1 MKLKTRSLRANLL
14 IYFLIFSAIILGF
27 LYFFQIVFFNTY
39 YKINQTNALEQT
51 VNSIEKNI
59 DKENADIIFN
69 ELSLNN
75 EVCIQIVKDEELI
88 YYSDNYKHCAGKDN
102 NALTVITNSF
112 LNSDK
117 KYLKVEF
124 VNNRYNNKS
133 LVYGKK
139 LKNDIYVFANSS
151 LEPMDKSI
159 NLLKGQFL
167 YVALTV
173 LLLSFIISY
182 YFSRRIAD
190 PILKINLSAKKLAD
204 KSSEAKFTCETEVF
218 ELKELAET
226 LNNAAKELSKTEEL
240 RKEFLAN
247 VSHDLKTPLT
257 MIEAYA
263 ASARDLN
270 YNNKKKRER
279 DLNIIIDEA
288 ERLNMLVNDILLLSK
303 MENKTTNLN
312 LEDINIRKEI
322 ETILEHFAIYKND
335 GYTFE
340 FNEKEDYI
348 ITADKKGIERVIYN
362 LINNAINYTGEDKK
376 VKITFE
382 KNQDILTINI
392 IDTGKGIEE
401 EDKKLVWNKYFRINK
416 RHRRTTVGTGLGLSI
431 VKEILEEHKF
441 EYGIKSKLNKGSCFY
456 FKCKIKENKPNKNT
470 KKSGTA
476 PLWVD
481 RNKKINK

>member
-39 YKINQTNALEQT
+39 YKINQTNNLEQT
-51 VNSIEKNI
+51 VNLIEKNI
-59 DKENADIIFN
+59 DKENAKVLLN
-69 ELSLNN
+69 EISLNN
-75 EVCIQIVKDEELI
+75 EVCIQIVKDSNLI
-88 YYSDNYKHCAGKDN
+88 YYSDYYKHCAGKDN
-102 NALTVITNSF
+102 DALEVIISSF
-112 LNSDK
+112 INSDK
-117 KYLKVEF
+117 KYLKVDF
-124 VNNRYNNKS
+124 VNNIYNNKS

-139 LKNDIYVFANSS
+139 LKNNTYVFANSS

-167 YVALTV
+167 YVALIV
-173 LLLSFIISY
+173 LLLSFVISY

-190 PILKINLSAKKLAD
+190 PILKINQSAKKLAD
-204 KSSEAKFTCETEVF
+204 KSDKVKFTCETEVY
-218 ELKELAET
+218 ELKELSET
-226 LNNAAKELSKTEEL
+226 LNNTAKELNKTEEL
-240 RKEFLAN
+240 RREFLAN

-303 MENKTTNLN
+303 IESKTTKLN
-312 LEDINIRKEI
+312 LEDINIKKEI
-322 ETILEHFAIYKND
+322 ETILERFAIYKND
-335 GYTFE
+335 GYIFE
-340 FNEKEDYI
+340 FNETEDYV
-348 ITADKKGIERVIYN
+348 ITADKQGIERVIYN
-362 LINNAINYTGEDKK
+362 LINNAINYTGENKK

-470 KKSGTA
+470 KK
-476 PLWVD
+476 
-481 RNKKINK
+481 

>member
-39 YKINQTNALEQT
+39 YKINQTNNLEQT
-51 VNSIEKNI
+51 VNLIEKNI
-59 DKENADIIFN
+59 DKENAKVLLN
-69 ELSLNN
+69 EISLNN
-75 EVCIQIVKDEELI
+75 EVCIQIVKDSNLI
-88 YYSDNYKHCAGKDN
+88 YYSDYYKHCAGKDN
-102 NALTVITNSF
+102 DALEVIISSF
-112 LNSDK
+112 INSDK
-117 KYLKVEF
+117 KYLKVDF
-124 VNNRYNNKS
+124 VNNIYNNKS

-139 LKNDIYVFANSS
+139 LKNNTYVFANSS

-167 YVALTV
+167 YVALIV
-173 LLLSFIISY
+173 LLLSFVISY
-182 YFSRRIAD
+182 YFSRRIAE
-190 PILKINLSAKKLAD
+190 PILKINQSAKKLAD
-204 KSSEAKFTCETEVF
+204 KSDKVKFTCETEVY
-218 ELKELAET
+218 ELKELSET
-226 LNNAAKELSKTEEL
+226 LNNTAKELNKTEEL
-240 RKEFLAN
+240 RREFLAN

-303 MENKTTNLN
+303 IESKTTKLN
-312 LEDINIRKEI
+312 LEDINIKKEI
-322 ETILEHFAIYKND
+322 ETILERFAIYKND
-335 GYTFE
+335 GYIFE
-340 FNEKEDYI
+340 FNETEDYV
-348 ITADKKGIERVIYN
+348 ITADKQGIERVIYN
-362 LINNAINYTGEDKK
+362 LINNAINYTGENKK

-470 KKSGTA
+470 KK
-476 PLWVD
+476 
-481 RNKKINK
+481 

>member
-39 YKINQTNALEQT
+39 YKINQTNNLEQT
-51 VNSIEKNI
+51 VNLIEKNI
-59 DKENADIIFN
+59 DKENAKVLLN
-69 ELSLNN
+69 EISLNN
-75 EVCIQIVKDEELI
+75 EVCIQIVKDSNLI
-88 YYSDNYKHCAGKDN
+88 YYSDYYKHCAGKDN
-102 NALTVITNSF
+102 DALEVIISSF
-112 LNSDK
+112 INSDK
-117 KYLKVEF
+117 KYLKVDF
-124 VNNRYNNKS
+124 VNNIYNNKS

-139 LKNDIYVFANSS
+139 LKNNTYVFANSS

-167 YVALTV
+167 YVALIV
-173 LLLSFIISY
+173 LLLSFVISY

-190 PILKINLSAKKLAD
+190 PILKINQSAKKLAD
-204 KSSEAKFTCETEVF
+204 KSDKVKFTCETEVF
-218 ELKELAET
+218 ELKELSET
-226 LNNAAKELSKTEEL
+226 LNNTAKELNKTEEL
-240 RKEFLAN
+240 RREFLAN

-303 MENKTTNLN
+303 IESKTTKLN
-312 LEDINIRKEI
+312 LEDINIKKEI
-322 ETILEHFAIYKND
+322 ETILERFAIYKND
-335 GYTFE
+335 GYIFE
-340 FNEKEDYI
+340 FNETEDYV
-348 ITADKKGIERVIYN
+348 ITADKQGIERVIYN
-362 LINNAINYTGEDKK
+362 LINNAINYTGENKK

-392 IDTGKGIEE
+392 IDRGKGIEE

-470 KKSGTA
+470 KK
-476 PLWVD
+476 
-481 RNKKINK
+481 

>member
-39 YKINQTNALEQT
+39 YKINQTNNLEQT
-51 VNSIEKNI
+51 VNLIEKNI
-59 DKENADIIFN
+59 DKENAKVLLN
-69 ELSLNN
+69 EISLNN
-75 EVCIQIVKDEELI
+75 EVCIQIVKDSNLI
-88 YYSDNYKHCAGKDN
+88 YYSDYYKHCAGKDN
-102 NALTVITNSF
+102 DALEVIISSF
-112 LNSDK
+112 INSDK
-117 KYLKVEF
+117 KYLKVDF
-124 VNNRYNNKS
+124 INNIYNNKS

-139 LKNDIYVFANSS
+139 LKNNTYVFANSS

-167 YVALTV
+167 YVALIV
-173 LLLSFIISY
+173 LLLSFVISY

-190 PILKINLSAKKLAD
+190 PILKINQSAKKLAD
-204 KSSEAKFTCETEVF
+204 KSDKVKFTCETEVF
-218 ELKELAET
+218 ELKELSET
-226 LNNAAKELSKTEEL
+226 LNNTAKELNKTEEL
-240 RKEFLAN
+240 RREFLAN

-303 MENKTTNLN
+303 IESKTTKLN
-312 LEDINIRKEI
+312 LEDINIKKEI
-322 ETILEHFAIYKND
+322 ETILERFAIYKND
-335 GYTFE
+335 GYIFE
-340 FNEKEDYI
+340 FNETEDYV
-348 ITADKKGIERVIYN
+348 ITADKQGIERVIYN

-382 KNQDILTINI
+382 KNQNILTINI

-470 KKSGTA
+470 KK
-476 PLWVD
+476 
-481 RNKKINK
+481 

>member
-39 YKINQTNALEQT
+39 YKINQTNNLEQT
-51 VNSIEKNI
+51 VNLIEKNI
-59 DKENADIIFN
+59 DKENAKVLLN
-69 ELSLNN
+69 EISLNN
-75 EVCIQIVKDEELI
+75 EVCIQIVKDSNLI
-88 YYSDNYKHCAGKDN
+88 YYSDYYKHCAGKDN
-102 NALTVITNSF
+102 DALEVIISSF
-112 LNSDK
+112 INSDK
-117 KYLKVEF
+117 KYLKVDF
-124 VNNRYNNKS
+124 VNNIYNNKS

-139 LKNDIYVFANSS
+139 LKNNTYVFANSS

-167 YVALTV
+167 YVALIV
-173 LLLSFIISY
+173 LLLSFVISY
-182 YFSRRIAD
+182 YFSRRIAE
-190 PILKINLSAKKLAD
+190 PILKINQSAKKLAD
-204 KSSEAKFTCETEVF
+204 KSNKVKFTCETEVF
-218 ELKELAET
+218 ELKELSET
-226 LNNAAKELSKTEEL
+226 LNNTAKELNKTEEL
-240 RKEFLAN
+240 RREFLAN

-303 MENKTTNLN
+303 IESKTTKLN
-312 LEDINIRKEI
+312 LEDINIKKEI
-322 ETILEHFAIYKND
+322 ETILERFAIYKND
-335 GYTFE
+335 GYIFE
-340 FNEKEDYI
+340 FNETEDYV
-348 ITADKKGIERVIYN
+348 ITADKQGIERVIYN
-362 LINNAINYTGEDKK
+362 LINNAINYTGENKK

-382 KNQDILTINI
+382 KNQNILTINI

-470 KKSGTA
+470 KK
-476 PLWVD
+476 
-481 RNKKINK
+481 

>member
-27 LYFFQIVFFNTY
+27 LYFFQILFFNTY
-39 YKINQTNALEQT
+39 YKINQTSNLEQT
-51 VNSIEKNI
+51 VNLIEKNI
-59 DKENADIIFN
+59 DKENAKLLLN

-75 EVCIQIVKDEELI
+75 EVCIQIVKDNNLI
-88 YYSDNYKHCAGKDN
+88 YYSDYYKHCAGKDN
-102 NALTVITNSF
+102 DALGVIINGF
-112 LNSDK
+112 INSDK
-117 KYLKVEF
+117 KYLKVDF
-124 VNNRYNNKS
+124 VNNIYNNKS

-139 LKNDIYVFANSS
+139 LKNNTYVFANSS

-167 YVALTV
+167 YVALIV

-190 PILKINLSAKKLAD
+190 PILKINQSAKKLAD
-204 KSSEAKFTCETEVF
+204 KNNKVKFTCETEVF
-218 ELKELAET
+218 ELKELSET
-226 LNNAAKELSKTEEL
+226 LNNTAKELNKTEEL
-240 RKEFLAN
+240 RREFLAN

-312 LEDINIRKEI
+312 LEDINIKKEI
-322 ETILEHFAIYKND
+322 ETILERFAIYKND
-335 GYTFE
+335 GYIFE
-340 FNEKEDYI
+340 FNETEDYI
-348 ITADKKGIERVIYN
+348 ITADKQGIERVIYN

-382 KNQDILTINI
+382 KNNNILTINI
-392 IDTGKGIEE
+392 IDTGKGIED

-456 FKCKIKENKPNKNT
+456 FKCKIKENKLNKNT
-470 KKSGTA
+470 KK
-476 PLWVD
+476 
-481 RNKKINK
+481 

>member
-1 MKLKTRSLRANLL
+1 MKLKTRSLRSNLL

-27 LYFFQIVFFNTY
+27 LYFFQILFFNTY
-39 YKINQTNALEQT
+39 YKINQSRTLGQT
-51 VNSIEKNI
+51 VDSIENNI
-59 DKENADIIFN
+59 YRENADVLFDEI
-69 ELSLNN
+69 SLNN
-75 EVCIQIVKDEELI
+75 EVCIQIVKDGHLT
-88 YYSDNYKHCAGKDN
+88 YYSDYYKHCAGKDN
-102 NALTVITNSF
+102 PVLNVITSKF
-112 LNSDK
+112 INSDK

-124 VNNRYNNKS
+124 VNNSYNNNS

-139 LKNDIYVFANSS
+139 LENNIYIFANSS

-167 YVALTV
+167 YVSLIV

-190 PILKINLSAKKLAD
+190 PILKINQSAKKLAD
-204 KSSEAKFTCETEVF
+204 KSSEVKFVCETEVF
-218 ELKELAET
+218 ELKELADT

-240 RKEFLAN
+240 RQEFLAN

-288 ERLNMLVNDILLLSK
+288 ERLNMLVNDILTLSK
-303 MENKTTNLN
+303 MENNITDLHM
-312 LEDINIRKEI
+312 EDMNIRKEI
-322 ETILEHFAIYKND
+322 EIILERFAIYKNE
-335 GYTFE
+335 GYVFE
-340 FNEKEDYI
+340 FNETEDYI

-362 LINNAINYTGEDKK
+362 LINNAINYTGKDKK

-382 KNQDILTINI
+382 QEEDMLTINV
-392 IDTGKGIEE
+392 IDTGKGIDE
-401 EDKKLVWNKYFRINK
+401 EDKKLVWNKYFRVNK
-416 RHRRTTVGTGLGLSI
+416 RHRRTNIGTGLGLSI
-431 VKEILEEHKF
+431 VKEILEKHGF
-441 EYGIKSKLNKGSCFY
+441 EYGIKSKINKGSCFY
-456 FKCKIKENKPNKNT
+456 FKCKIKDTNN
-470 KKSGTA
+470 
-476 PLWVD
+476 
-481 RNKKINK
+481 

>member
-416 RHRRTTVGTGLGLSI
+416 LHRRTTVGTGLGLSI

-470 KKSGTA
+470 KK
-476 PLWVD
+476 
-481 RNKKINK
+481 

>member
-39 YKINQTNALEQT
+39 YKINQTNNLEQT
-51 VNSIEKNI
+51 VNLIEKNI
-59 DKENADIIFN
+59 DKENAKVLLN
-69 ELSLNN
+69 EISLNN
-75 EVCIQIVKDEELI
+75 EVCIQIVKDSNLI
-88 YYSDNYKHCAGKDN
+88 YYSDYYKHCAGKDN
-102 NALTVITNSF
+102 DALEVIISSF
-112 LNSDK
+112 INSDK
-117 KYLKVEF
+117 KYLKVDF
-124 VNNRYNNKS
+124 VNNIYNNKS

-139 LKNDIYVFANSS
+139 LKNNTYVFANSS

-167 YVALTV
+167 YVALIV
-173 LLLSFIISY
+173 LLLSFVISY

-190 PILKINLSAKKLAD
+190 PILKINQSAKKLAD
-204 KSSEAKFTCETEVF
+204 KSDKVKFTCETEVF
-218 ELKELAET
+218 ELKELSET
-226 LNNAAKELSKTEEL
+226 LNNTAKELNKTEEL
-240 RKEFLAN
+240 RREFLAN

-303 MENKTTNLN
+303 IESKTTKLN
-312 LEDINIRKEI
+312 LEDINIKKEI
-322 ETILEHFAIYKND
+322 ETILERFAIYKND
-335 GYTFE
+335 GYIFE
-340 FNEKEDYI
+340 FNEPEDYV
-348 ITADKKGIERVIYN
+348 ITADKQGIERVIYN

-382 KNQDILTINI
+382 KNQNILTINI

-470 KKSGTA
+470 KK
-476 PLWVD
+476 
-481 RNKKINK
+481 

>member
-470 KKSGTA
+470 KKYDVNPSG
-476 PLWVD
+476 
-481 RNKKINK
+481 

>member
-39 YKINQTNALEQT
+39 YKINQTNNLEQT
-51 VNSIEKNI
+51 VNLIEKNI
-59 DKENADIIFN
+59 DKENAKVLLN
-69 ELSLNN
+69 EISLNN
-75 EVCIQIVKDEELI
+75 EVCIQIVKDSNLI
-88 YYSDNYKHCAGKDN
+88 YYSDYYKHCAGKDN
-102 NALTVITNSF
+102 DALEVIISSF
-112 LNSDK
+112 INSDK
-117 KYLKVEF
+117 KYLKVDF
-124 VNNRYNNKS
+124 VNNIYNNKS

-139 LKNDIYVFANSS
+139 LKNNTYVFANSS

-167 YVALTV
+167 YVALIV
-173 LLLSFIISY
+173 LLLSFVISY
-182 YFSRRIAD
+182 YFSRRIAE
-190 PILKINLSAKKLAD
+190 PILKINQSAKKLAD
-204 KSSEAKFTCETEVF
+204 KSNKVKFTCETEVF
-218 ELKELAET
+218 ELKELSET
-226 LNNAAKELSKTEEL
+226 LNNTAKELNKTEEL
-240 RKEFLAN
+240 RREFLAN

-303 MENKTTNLN
+303 IESKTTKLN
-312 LEDINIRKEI
+312 LEDINIKKEI
-322 ETILEHFAIYKND
+322 ETILERFAIYKND
-335 GYTFE
+335 GYIFE
-340 FNEKEDYI
+340 FNETEDYVI
-348 ITADKKGIERVIYN
+348 AADKQGIERVIYN
-362 LINNAINYTGEDKK
+362 LINNAINYTGENKK

-382 KNQDILTINI
+382 KNQNILTINI

-470 KKSGTA
+470 KK
-476 PLWVD
+476 
-481 RNKKINK
+481 

>member
-1 MKLKTRSLRANLL
+1 
-14 IYFLIFSAIILGF
+14 
-27 LYFFQIVFFNTY
+27 
-39 YKINQTNALEQT
+39 
-51 VNSIEKNI
+51 
-59 DKENADIIFN
+59 
-69 ELSLNN
+69 
-75 EVCIQIVKDEELI
+75 
-88 YYSDNYKHCAGKDN
+88 
-102 NALTVITNSF
+102 
-112 LNSDK
+112 
-117 KYLKVEF
+117 
-124 VNNRYNNKS
+124 
-133 LVYGKK
+133 
-139 LKNDIYVFANSS
+139 
-151 LEPMDKSI
+151 MDKSI

-470 KKSGTA
+470 KKYELHPSG
-476 PLWVD
+476 
-481 RNKKINK
+481 

>member
-39 YKINQTNALEQT
+39 YKINQTNNLEQT
-51 VNSIEKNI
+51 VNLIEKNI
-59 DKENADIIFN
+59 DKENAKVLLN
-69 ELSLNN
+69 EISLNN
-75 EVCIQIVKDEELI
+75 EVCIQIVKDSNLI
-88 YYSDNYKHCAGKDN
+88 YYSDYYKHCAGKDN
-102 NALTVITNSF
+102 DALEVIISSF
-112 LNSDK
+112 INSDK
-117 KYLKVEF
+117 KYLKVDF
-124 VNNRYNNKS
+124 VNNIYNNKS

-139 LKNDIYVFANSS
+139 LKNNTYVFANSS

-167 YVALTV
+167 YVALIV
-173 LLLSFIISY
+173 LLLSFVISY

-190 PILKINLSAKKLAD
+190 PILKINQSAKKLAD
-204 KSSEAKFTCETEVF
+204 KSDKVKFTCETEVF
-218 ELKELAET
+218 ELKELSET
-226 LNNAAKELSKTEEL
+226 LNNTAKELNKTEEL
-240 RKEFLAN
+240 RREFLAN

-303 MENKTTNLN
+303 IESKTTKLN
-312 LEDINIRKEI
+312 LENINIKKEI
-322 ETILEHFAIYKND
+322 ETILERFAIYKND
-335 GYTFE
+335 GYIFE
-340 FNEKEDYI
+340 FNETEDYV
-348 ITADKKGIERVIYN
+348 ITADKQGIERVIYN

-382 KNQDILTINI
+382 KNHDILTINI

-470 KKSGTA
+470 KK
-476 PLWVD
+476 
-481 RNKKINK
+481 

>member
-27 LYFFQIVFFNTY
+27 LYFFQIVFYNTY

-470 KKSGTA
+470 KK
-476 PLWVD
+476 
-481 RNKKINK
+481 

>member
-247 VSHDLKTPLT
+247 VSHDLKIPLT

-382 KNQDILTINI
+382 KDQDILTINI

-470 KKSGTA
+470 KK
-476 PLWVD
+476 
-481 RNKKINK
+481 

>member
-39 YKINQTNALEQT
+39 YKINQTNNLEQT
-51 VNSIEKNI
+51 VNLIEKNI
-59 DKENADIIFN
+59 DKENAKVLLN
-69 ELSLNN
+69 EISLNN
-75 EVCIQIVKDEELI
+75 EVCIQIVKDSNLI
-88 YYSDNYKHCAGKDN
+88 YYSDYYKHCAGKDN
-102 NALTVITNSF
+102 DALEVIISSF
-112 LNSDK
+112 INSDK
-117 KYLKVEF
+117 KYLKVDF
-124 VNNRYNNKS
+124 VNNIYNNKS

-139 LKNDIYVFANSS
+139 LKNNTYVFANSS

-167 YVALTV
+167 YVALIV
-173 LLLSFIISY
+173 LLLSFVISY
-182 YFSRRIAD
+182 YFSRRIAE
-190 PILKINLSAKKLAD
+190 PILKINQSAKKLAD
-204 KSSEAKFTCETEVF
+204 KSNKVKFTCETEVF
-218 ELKELAET
+218 ELKELSET
-226 LNNAAKELSKTEEL
+226 LNNTAKELNKTEEL
-240 RKEFLAN
+240 RREFLAN

-303 MENKTTNLN
+303 IESKTTKLN
-312 LEDINIRKEI
+312 LEDINIKKEI
-322 ETILEHFAIYKND
+322 ETILERFAIYKND
-335 GYTFE
+335 GYIFE
-340 FNEKEDYI
+340 FNEPEDYV
-348 ITADKKGIERVIYN
+348 ITADKQGIERVIYN

-382 KNQDILTINI
+382 KNQNILTINI

-470 KKSGTA
+470 KK
-476 PLWVD
+476 
-481 RNKKINK
+481 

>member
-39 YKINQTNALEQT
+39 YKINQTNNLEQT
-51 VNSIEKNI
+51 VNLIEKNI
-59 DKENADIIFN
+59 DKENAKVLLN
-69 ELSLNN
+69 EISLNN
-75 EVCIQIVKDEELI
+75 EVCIQIVKDSNLI
-88 YYSDNYKHCAGKDN
+88 YYSDYYKHCAGKDN
-102 NALTVITNSF
+102 DALEVIISSF
-112 LNSDK
+112 INSDK
-117 KYLKVEF
+117 KYLKVDF
-124 VNNRYNNKS
+124 VNNIYNNKS

-139 LKNDIYVFANSS
+139 LKNNTYVFANSS

-167 YVALTV
+167 YVALIV
-173 LLLSFIISY
+173 LLLSFVISY
-182 YFSRRIAD
+182 YFSRRIAE
-190 PILKINLSAKKLAD
+190 PILKINQSAKKLAD
-204 KSSEAKFTCETEVF
+204 KSNKVKFTCETEVF
-218 ELKELAET
+218 ELKELSET
-226 LNNAAKELSKTEEL
+226 LNNTAKELNKTEEL
-240 RKEFLAN
+240 RREFLAN

-303 MENKTTNLN
+303 IESKTTKLN
-312 LEDINIRKEI
+312 LEDINIKKEI
-322 ETILEHFAIYKND
+322 ETILERFAIYKND
-335 GYTFE
+335 GYIFE
-340 FNEKEDYI
+340 FNETEDYV
-348 ITADKKGIERVIYN
+348 ITADKQGIERVIYN

-382 KNQDILTINI
+382 KNHDILTINI

-456 FKCKIKENKPNKNT
+456 FKCKIKKNKPNKNT
-470 KKSGTA
+470 KK
-476 PLWVD
+476 
-481 RNKKINK
+481 

>member
-39 YKINQTNALEQT
+39 YKINQTNNLEQT
-51 VNSIEKNI
+51 VNLIEKNI
-59 DKENADIIFN
+59 DKENAKVLLN
-69 ELSLNN
+69 EISLNN
-75 EVCIQIVKDEELI
+75 EVCIQIVKDSNLI
-88 YYSDNYKHCAGKDN
+88 YYSDYYKHCAGKDN
-102 NALTVITNSF
+102 DALEVIISSF
-112 LNSDK
+112 INSDK
-117 KYLKVEF
+117 KYLKVDF
-124 VNNRYNNKS
+124 VNNIYNNKS

-139 LKNDIYVFANSS
+139 LKNDTYVFANSS

-167 YVALTV
+167 YVALIV
-173 LLLSFIISY
+173 LLLSFVISY

-190 PILKINLSAKKLAD
+190 PILKINQSAKKLAD
-204 KSSEAKFTCETEVF
+204 KSNKVKFTCETEVF
-218 ELKELAET
+218 ELKELSET
-226 LNNAAKELSKTEEL
+226 LNNTAKELNKTEEL
-240 RKEFLAN
+240 RREFLAN

-303 MENKTTNLN
+303 IESKTTKLN
-312 LEDINIRKEI
+312 LEDINIKKEI
-322 ETILEHFAIYKND
+322 ETILERFAIYKND
-335 GYTFE
+335 GYIFE
-340 FNEKEDYI
+340 FNETEDYV
-348 ITADKKGIERVIYN
+348 ITADKQGIERVIYN

-382 KNQDILTINI
+382 KNQNILTINI

-470 KKSGTA
+470 KK
-476 PLWVD
+476 
-481 RNKKINK
+481 